1 MTHLLGRAMFPDLW
15 HADAFILQQILNR
28 LPDNLFRLKLSPFCF
43 SAGYF
48 SNASTIAAME
58 KRTLLA
64 VLAHPDD
71 ESFGMGGTLALYA
84 TRGVEVHL
92 VCATRGEVGDVDP
105 ELLKGF
111 DSIADLRES
120 ELRCAAGF
128 LGLAGVHFLD
138 YRDSGMPG
146 SPDNTHPKALAYQPL
161 EEVAANVVCYIRDLK
176 PQVVLTFDPIGGYK
190 HPDHIAI
197 QRATTLAFERAA
209 DTDFASESGTPWQ
222 PERLYF
228 HKMPNGLLKF
238 AVKVLPLVGRDPHK
252 FGSNGDIDLVPIAEA
267 SFPTHARLD
276 IRSVIG
282 KKEKAGACHA
292 SQGGG
297 RMGGGM
303 VGLLMRLFNGH
314 ETFMRAYPP
323 VQKGEKVEKDLFA

>member
-1 MTHLLGRAMFPDLW
+1 
-15 HADAFILQQILNR
+15 
-28 LPDNLFRLKLSPFCF
+28 
-43 SAGYF
+43 
-48 SNASTIAAME
+48 ME
-58 KRTLLA
+58 KQTILA

-84 TRGVEVHL
+84 SRGVAVHL
-92 VCATRGEVGDVDP
+92 VCATRGEVGDVAP
-105 ELLKGF
+105 ELLAGF

-120 ELRCAAGF
+120 ELRCAAGI

-146 SPDNTHPKALAYQPL
+146 SLDNTHPKALAFQPL
-161 EEVAANVVCYIRDLK
+161 DEVAANVVCYIRDLK
-176 PQVVLTFDPIGGYK
+176 PQVVLTFDPIGGYR

-197 QRATTLAFERAA
+197 QRATALAFERAA
-209 DTDFASESGTPWQ
+209 DPGFAPQSGPPWLPQ
-222 PERLYF
+222 RLYF

-267 SFPTHARLD
+267 SFPTHARVD
-276 IRSVIG
+276 IRSVLE
-282 KKEKAGACHA
+282 KKEKAGACHV

-297 RMGGGM
+297 RMGGG
-303 VGLLMRLFNGH
+303 VVSLLMRMFSGS

-323 VQKGEKVEKDLFA
+323 VEKGEKVAHDLFA